1 MKLIKLSDKRYFETV
16 NGTWTGKSQVRI
28 SFPVLRNTNFR
39 NDGKLNFDDIA
50 QIDVDKSEVA
60 KKSLKENDIL
70 LEKSGGGP
78 NTPVGR
84 VVLFKEENNKY
95 LFSNFCSRIRVIN
108 DDLLPEFVFLFLF
121 GIHITG
127 QTEKLQSNTT
137 NLRNLIG
144 RKYFALDI
152 PLLSKAEQK
161 LSIEDIQSQLTHLQ
175 SMRQAVLKQKEAAKA
190 LQSAILREV
199 FPWQAGESLPN
210 GWQWEKL
217 NSVCHINSTV
227 ILKPENSDWLYLG
240 SDSIESNTG
249 NAIQKKTISEQ
260 RISGPVNV
268 FKKNDILYSKIRPY
282 LNKAALVDFD
292 GYCSSDIYP
301 LEVFDNCNAKY
312 LQMYL
317 LSESF
322 NNQIK
327 TFYERALIP
336 KINRNGLFST
346 HVPLPVNKH
355 EQTEVIQQI
364 YERTSKLSRLNGQ
377 IENQFNAIEALPAAI
392 LRKAFNL
399 EAHGN

>member
-1 MKLIKLSDKRYFETV
+1 MKFVKLSDKHYFETV
-16 NGTWTGKSQVRI
+16 NGTWTGKSQTRVI
-28 SFPVLRNTNFR
+28 FPVLRNTNFR
-39 NDGKLNFDDIA
+39 NDGKVNYGDVA
-50 QIDVDKSEVA
+50 QIDVDQSDV
-60 KKSLKENDIL
+60 KKKTLKHNDIL

-84 VVLFKEENNKY
+84 VVLYAGEDNQY
-95 LFSNFCSRIRVIN
+95 LFSNFCSRIRVVN
-108 DDLLPEFVFLFLF
+108 GELLPEFVFLYLF
-121 GIHITG
+121 GLHISG
-127 QTEKLQSNTT
+127 KTEKLQRNTT
-137 NLRNLIG
+137 NLRNLIAQ
-144 RKYFALDI
+144 KYFALEVPI
-152 PLLSKAEQK
+152 YSITEQE
-161 LSIEDIQSQLTHLQ
+161 SFIERVQSQLAHVEA
-175 SMRQAVLKQKEAAKA
+175 MHQAALKQKEAAKA
-190 LQSAILREV
+190 IQAAILREV
-199 FPWQAGESLPN
+199 FPWQAGESLPS

-217 NSVCHINSTV
+217 SSVCHINSTV

-249 NAIQKKTISEQ
+249 NVIQKKTISEQ

-301 LEVFDNCNAKY
+301 LEVFDNCDAKY

-346 HVPLPVNKH
+346 HVPLPVNKDK
-355 EQTEVIQQI
+355 QTEVIQQI
-364 YERTSKLSRLNGQ
+364 YERTSKLSRLNSQ
-377 IENQFNAIEALPAAI
+377 IGNQFNAIETLPAAI
-392 LRKAFNL
+392 LREAFAF
-399 EAHGN
+399 ET